1 MSTWVDK
8 ENRRHVGIMVGG
20 KRVHRILPPGAT
32 ASDAKQLEAD
42 IRASLGAGRGPTV
55 PGDPPMTAALALY
68 IEHAKTLR
76 SPDTAV
82 HHANRLGP
90 WAEKYR
96 ASQARECAAHVLR
109 DMRGHY
115 APATINRSLGA
126 MKKALALA
134 WERGITPEN
143 YGLRIKRVP
152 EHNQRDMALSMD
164 EVRLLTEH
172 ASKAV
177 ATAIWI
183 ALFTGCRRGEIL
195 AIRPED
201 VTEDAITILAG
212 NTKTLKTRVVPVV
225 PPLRKHLG
233 ALPLGINAEGL
244 KTGFR
249 RAREAAGMPWVTFH
263 DLRRSC
269 GTLMIQAGVDLYVV
283 SKLLG
288 HSTVAVTQSRYAHL
302 QVAQLRQ
309 GLETTFGI
317 APGITQAEKAKRPR
331 RAAAA

>member
-1 MSTWVDK
+1 M
-8 ENRRHVGIMVGG
+8 
-20 KRVHRILPPGAT
+20 
-32 ASDAKQLEAD
+32 
-42 IRASLGAGRGPTV
+42 GAGRGPV
-55 PGDPPMTAALALY
+55 IPGDPAMTAVMGLY
-68 IEHAKTLR
+68 LEHAKNLR
-76 SPDTAV
+76 SPETAKF
-82 HHANRLGP
+82 HAARLGP

-134 WERGITPEN
+134 WERGLTAEN
-143 YGLRIKRVP
+143 YGLRIKRVA
-152 EHNQRDMALSMD
+152 ENNQRDMALTMA
-164 EVRLLTEH
+164 EVRQLTEH
-172 ASKAV
+172 ASASV
-177 ATAIWI
+177 AAAIWI

-195 AIRPED
+195 AMRKED
-201 VTEDAITILAG
+201 IGPDTITIRAG
-212 NTKTLKTRVVPVV
+212 NTKTLRTRVVPIA
-225 PPLRKHLG
+225 PPLRKHLA
-233 ALPLGINAEGL
+233 ALPLQINAEGL

-288 HSTVAVTQSRYAHL
+288 HSTVAVTQARYAHL
-302 QVAQLRQ
+302 QVDQLRA
-309 GLETTFGI
+309 GLEATFGAEI
-317 APGITQAEKAKRPR
+317 AQGITQVGKQKRPR